1 MNHGPYCYR
10 HSEGTTDGGHSP
22 SSRQTSV
29 YATSGRGQCRRR
41 WLDPQG
47 GEDPPSFGEKVELS
61 GRSVPDHGGESWGGG
76 FVRGVRVPCCGG
88 RQERVGGGRDSGVH
102 DDRGT
107 VVKVHEV
114 PVCTSVHVYVRNPER
129 DGVTSSECDYDG
141 HIRDGGDPY
150 ALVGG

>member
-1 MNHGPYCYR
+1 M
-10 HSEGTTDGGHSP
+10 
-22 SSRQTSV
+22 
-29 YATSGRGQCRRR
+29 
-41 WLDPQG
+41 
-47 GEDPPSFGEKVELS
+47 
-61 GRSVPDHGGESWGGG
+61 
-76 FVRGVRVPCCGG
+76 
-88 RQERVGGGRDSGVH
+88 GGGRDSGVH